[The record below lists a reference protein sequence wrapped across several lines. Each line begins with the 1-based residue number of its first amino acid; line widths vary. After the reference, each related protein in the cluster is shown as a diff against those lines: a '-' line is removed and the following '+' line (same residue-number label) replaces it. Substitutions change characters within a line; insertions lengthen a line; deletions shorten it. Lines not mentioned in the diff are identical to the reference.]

1 VQKQVVQQENMYT
14 TLSMNRDLKCSN
26 GSVATRK
33 LQFVVHNCGERKED
47 EWAKVVL
54 LMNDDFG
61 MT

>member
-1 VQKQVVQQENMYT
+1 MYT